1 MSTFKP
7 TGRKT
12 MTAEITLLQVCIRL
26 KRGTQHTTNLLDK
39 RGGNLDVWVVGRDWG
54 QKWRPTSRQNGLWK
68 VWKIWVRS
76 WRWYVAMLK
85 NDAPRLDSYILYCSV
100 LVGHL
105 NILPGRG
112 IISRAGSEHFLKPQG
127 PRKIVLGGKFG
138 WAVWDFF
145 GGI

>member
-12 MTAEITLLQVCIRL
+12 MTAEITLFQVC
-26 KRGTQHTTNLLDK
+26 
-39 RGGNLDVWVVGRDWG
+39 
-54 QKWRPTSRQNGLWK
+54 
-68 VWKIWVRS
+68 
-76 WRWYVAMLK
+76 
-85 NDAPRLDSYILYCSV
+85 
-100 LVGHL
+100 
-105 NILPGRG
+105 

-138 WAVWDFF
+138 WAVWDLF